1 MLSGPSVVSSGR
13 VCCTISLL
21 QGWLMANLWRSSL
34 GHVHFSIYISVLGT
48 EIKCIQSEFVG
59 DHMLE
64 VTVDSRESTKAL
76 QKRTGQS
83 QIMQNLTRVSS

>member
-1 MLSGPSVVSSGR
+1 
-13 VCCTISLL
+13 
-21 QGWLMANLWRSSL
+21 MANLWRSSL

-64 VTVDSRESTKAL
+64 VTVDSRESIAEKDWAITNHAKFNKSKFL
-76 QKRTGQS
+76 ILGQNGPRTIPCHSG
-83 QIMQNLTRVSS
+83 N

>member
-1 MLSGPSVVSSGR
+1 
-13 VCCTISLL
+13 
-21 QGWLMANLWRSSL
+21 MANLLRSSL
-34 GHVHFSIYISVLGT
+34 GHVHFSIYINVLGT

-83 QIMQNLTRVSS
+83 QIMQNLTRASSWSWDRTVPEQFHAPQETEGDTL